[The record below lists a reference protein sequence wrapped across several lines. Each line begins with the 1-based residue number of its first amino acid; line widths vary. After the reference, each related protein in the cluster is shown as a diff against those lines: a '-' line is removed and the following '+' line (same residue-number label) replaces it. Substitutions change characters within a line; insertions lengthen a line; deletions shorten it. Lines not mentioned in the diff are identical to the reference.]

1 MIQSTLTSKNQT
13 TVPKAVMAA
22 LKLKPSDQLFYEIGA
37 DGRVVLS
44 AKTETF
50 ASVAAGLP
58 KKPKPKP
65 VPTIEDMDRA
75 IKEMAVKRQS
85 KFASRSNCSSS
96 SGRARRPRE
105 YFAASDSGKSQR
117 QRL

>member
-1 MIQSTLTSKNQT
+1 MIFPYMLLSTITSKNQT

-22 LKLKPSDQLFYEIGA
+22 LKLKPSDQLVYEIGT

-58 KKPKPKP
+58 KRPKRRT
-65 VPTIEDMDRA
+65 VPTIGDMDRA
-75 IKEMAVKRQS
+75 IKEMAVKRY
-85 KFASRSNCSSS
+85 SRSL
-96 SGRARRPRE
+96 A
-105 YFAASDSGKSQR
+105 
-117 QRL
+117 

>member
-1 MIQSTLTSKNQT
+1 MILSTITSKNQT

-22 LKLKPSDQLFYEIGA
+22 LKLKPSDQLVYEIGT

-58 KKPKPKP
+58 EKPKRKP
-65 VPTIEDMDRA
+65 VPTIGDMDRA
-75 IKEMAVKRQS
+75 IKEMAVKRYARS
-85 KFASRSNCSSS
+85 AS
-96 SGRARRPRE
+96 
-105 YFAASDSGKSQR
+105 
-117 QRL
+117 

>member
-1 MIQSTLTSKNQT
+1 MIHSTLTSKNQT
-13 TVPKAVMAA
+13 TVPKAVVEA
-22 LKLKPSDQLFYEIGA
+22 LKIKPSDQLVYEIGT

-65 VPTIEDMDRA
+65 VLTIEDMDRA
-75 IKEMAVKRQS
+75 IKEVAVKRY
-85 KFASRSNCSSS
+85 SRSLS
-96 SGRARRPRE
+96 
-105 YFAASDSGKSQR
+105 
-117 QRL
+117 